1 MKSFIYI
8 LLTSLTFLVVGCQNE
23 SEEIRLINQAERLFD
38 AYPDSVITTLDSIPL
53 PEEMSPRLIAR
64 WCMLY
69 ARAADKIED
78 EMPYTNQL
86 EIALKY
92 YQKKKMREEEAE
104 IGLYLGRSY
113 VEDKEYEKAMRA
125 YSDALEVALAIKNYN
140 RAGYICSYMD
150 VDSNYLALTILK
162 RAEVIIDSLRVDEVR
177 NYVYNG
183 LGNIFNVLEKY
194 DLAEKYLLKS
204 IKEDSSDT
212 ASDYLTLSD
221 LEQKRGNLEQ
231 AENYLQKANSV
242 SIDNDFVPATIAYHY
257 YKINKERDDYKRALS
272 FYEEYVAAEDSL
284 MNISK
289 SVDIYD
295 TEQKYEHL
303 KLHNENIRLLLKG
316 QRNYTFILI
325 LLFLCALLIIVYLAT
340 IRRKNRSLLK
350 QQEKI
355 NTLNQ
360 SIYQLYAELR
370 RKSDELI
377 QLQNTQYSSV
387 KMQVE
392 YENVQKEVDS
402 LRSRLFEL
410 RESKILNSNL
420 AKKIKKISQTVQPNH
435 SEAPV
440 SEKMWIDIEVLMME
454 VYPSVIKVL
463 KDAGLSPSEMHLCF
477 LTLFKLDSTAISILL
492 NIIPTS
498 VDRTRLRVRKKLNWE
513 GKQGLYESLV
523 NI

>member
-140 RAGYICSYMD
+140 RAGYICSYMGDLYELDDRYVLAAKKYKESGRYFRLAGNMKSYVRSFVNEGRSYMD

-316 QRNYTFILI
+316 QRNYFYIDIVIFMCFTHYCLFSYDKKKESFTFK
-325 LLFLCALLIIVYLAT
+325 T
-340 IRRKNRSLLK
+340 TRKN
-350 QQEKI
+350 
-355 NTLNQ
+355 
-360 SIYQLYAELR
+360 
-370 RKSDELI
+370 
-377 QLQNTQYSSV
+377 
-387 KMQVE
+387 
-392 YENVQKEVDS
+392 
-402 LRSRLFEL
+402 
-410 RESKILNSNL
+410 
-420 AKKIKKISQTVQPNH
+420 
-435 SEAPV
+435 
-440 SEKMWIDIEVLMME
+440 
-454 VYPSVIKVL
+454 
-463 KDAGLSPSEMHLCF
+463 
-477 LTLFKLDSTAISILL
+477 
-492 NIIPTS
+492 
-498 VDRTRLRVRKKLNWE
+498 
-513 GKQGLYESLV
+513 
-523 NI
+523 

>member
-140 RAGYICSYMD
+140 RAGYICSYMGDLYELDDRYVLAAKKYKESGRYFRLAGNMKSYVRSFVNEGRSYMD

-204 IKEDSSDT
+204 IKEDSSD
-212 ASDYLTLSD
+212 
-221 LEQKRGNLEQ
+221 
-231 AENYLQKANSV
+231 
-242 SIDNDFVPATIAYHY
+242 
-257 YKINKERDDYKRALS
+257 KERDDYKRALS

>member
-140 RAGYICSYMD
+140 RAGYICSYMGDLYELDDRYVLAAKKYKESGRYFRLAGNMKSYVRSFVNEGRSYMD

-242 SIDNDFVPATIAYHY
+242 SIDNDFV
-257 YKINKERDDYKRALS
+257 
-272 FYEEYVAAEDSL
+272 
-284 MNISK
+284 
-289 SVDIYD
+289 
-295 TEQKYEHL
+295 
-303 KLHNENIRLLLKG
+303 
-316 QRNYTFILI
+316 
-325 LLFLCALLIIVYLAT
+325 LII
-340 IRRKNRSLLK
+340 I
-350 QQEKI
+350 
-355 NTLNQ
+355 
-360 SIYQLYAELR
+360 
-370 RKSDELI
+370 
-377 QLQNTQYSSV
+377 
-387 KMQVE
+387 
-392 YENVQKEVDS
+392 
-402 LRSRLFEL
+402 
-410 RESKILNSNL
+410 
-420 AKKIKKISQTVQPNH
+420 IK
-435 SEAPV
+435 
-440 SEKMWIDIEVLMME
+440 
-454 VYPSVIKVL
+454 
-463 KDAGLSPSEMHLCF
+463 
-477 LTLFKLDSTAISILL
+477 
-492 NIIPTS
+492 
-498 VDRTRLRVRKKLNWE
+498 
-513 GKQGLYESLV
+513 
-523 NI
+523 